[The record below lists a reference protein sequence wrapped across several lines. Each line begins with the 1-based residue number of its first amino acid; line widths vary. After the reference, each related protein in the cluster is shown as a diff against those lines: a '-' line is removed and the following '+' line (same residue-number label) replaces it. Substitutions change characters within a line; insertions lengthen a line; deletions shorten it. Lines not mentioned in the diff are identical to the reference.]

1 MLSDELLLKVHRKG
15 LEAMKVYSSPAKPDK
30 EAPEYTSP
38 LKAAEIVR
46 QDFGLINTNNQGSVN
61 RCMLT

>member
-1 MLSDELLLKVHRKG
+1 
-15 LEAMKVYSSPAKPDK
+15 MKVYSSPAKPDK
-30 EAPEYTSP
+30 APEYTSP